1 MGYYL
6 VDYRGEL
13 GAALRAHAA
22 QSLTAEERVDLIGNA
37 SAMSEAGKLAG
48 ADALR
53 LVEAFHDDSER
64 DVVQRALGVALS
76 YRLEMVPANL
86 LPNYQRFLLKNFQA
100 RAKQLRWLPRAG
112 ESENDKLLRPQLV
125 SAVARFGG
133 DKDLADEARRLA
145 DRWLADHSA
154 VPAEV
159 TGAVL
164 VTAATYGDLALYNR
178 FFAALTNTQD
188 TQAKQ
193 WLVSALTAF
202 HDRAAI
208 EASFRVTLE
217 KKMPLSDG
225 FLLLLNG
232 RYYPDTQTMSFEF
245 VKQHFDELMAG
256 HPSVFGN
263 DLGSYMPSTGSTF
276 CDAGLREQYRAFFA
290 PLVDKYP
297 GRYTKFRPGAGG
309 DRPLYCAKDGA
320 GGERGKF
327 PGRVLREV

>member
-1 MGYYL
+1 M
-6 VDYRGEL
+6 
-13 GAALRAHAA
+13 
-22 QSLTAEERVDLIGNA
+22 
-37 SAMSEAGKLAG
+37 
-48 ADALR
+48 
-53 LVEAFHDDSER
+53 
-64 DVVQRALGVALS
+64 
-76 YRLEMVPANL
+76 
-86 LPNYQRFLLKNFQA
+86 
-100 RAKQLRWLPRAG
+100 
-112 ESENDKLLRPQLV
+112 
-125 SAVARFGG
+125 SAVDRFVG
-133 DKDLADEARRLA
+133 DKDLAGEAGRLA
-145 DRWLADHSA
+145 DRWLADHKS

-164 VTAATYGDLALYNR
+164 VTAATNGDLALYDR
-178 FFAALTNTQD
+178 FFTALTNTQD

-202 HDRAAI
+202 RDRTAI

-232 RYYPDTQTMSFEF
+232 RYYPDTQTMSFDL
-245 VKQHFDELMAG
+245 VNQHFDAVMAV

-297 GRYTKFRPGAGG
+297 GAPRNFAQALEGIDLCIARKTAQGASVESF
-309 DRPLYCAKDGA
+309 LA
-320 GGERGKF
+320 GY
-327 PGRVLREV
+327 